1 MNNTNTVKPIE
12 ILLIEDSP
20 SDADLA
26 IEALSHGKIL
36 NNLHF
41 VEDGVEAIK
50 FLRKKEPYIRVPR
63 PDLILLDLNLPKKSG
78 VEVLA
83 EIKTDPHLKLIP
95 VVILSTSA
103 AQEDI
108 ITSYSLHANCY
119 ITKPVDFI
127 QFTKVVRLIEE
138 FWLAVVQ
145 LPVAEMNKSYP

>member
-1 MNNTNTVKPIE
+1 MSDRSTVKPVE

-26 IEALSHGKIL
+26 REVLGQGKIL

-50 FLRKKEPYIRVPR
+50 FLRKTAPYLMVPR

-78 VEVLA
+78 VEVLE
-83 EIKTDPHLKLIP
+83 EIKTDHNLKLIP
-95 VVILSTSA
+95 VVIFSTSSA
-103 AQEDI
+103 PEDI
-108 ITSYSLHANCY
+108 FKSYSLHANCY
-119 ITKPVDFI
+119 ITKPVDFV

-138 FWLAVVQ
+138 FWLEVVK
-145 LPVAEMNKSYP
+145 LPISY

>member
-1 MNNTNTVKPIE
+1 MSAQIQVKPIE
-12 ILLIEDSP
+12 ILLVEDSP

-26 IEALSHGKIL
+26 MEALSDGKIL

-50 FLRKKEPYIRVPR
+50 FLRKQAPYIKVPR

-78 VEVLA
+78 VEVLQ
-83 EIKTDPHLKLIP
+83 EIKTDQNLKRIP
-95 VVILSTSA
+95 VLILTTSS

-108 ITSYSLHANCY
+108 IKSYSLHANCY
-119 ITKPVDFI
+119 ITKPVDFL

-138 FWLAVVQ
+138 FWLTIVQ
-145 LPVAEMNKSYP
+145 LPVI

>member
-1 MNNTNTVKPIE
+1 MSDRSTVRPRE

-26 IEALSHGKIL
+26 REVLGQGKIL

-50 FLRKKEPYIRVPR
+50 FLRRKEPYLRVPR
-63 PDLILLDLNLPKKSG
+63 PDLILLDLHLPKKSG
-78 VEVLA
+78 IEVLE
-83 EIKTDPHLKLIP
+83 EIKTDPKLKLIP

-103 AQEDI
+103 APEDI
-108 ITSYSLHANCY
+108 FKSYSLHANCY
-119 ITKPVDFI
+119 ITKPVDLV

-138 FWLAVVQ
+138 FWLAAVK
-145 LPVAEMNKSYP
+145 LPLS

>member
-1 MNNTNTVKPIE
+1 MSDRRTVRPRE

-26 IEALSHGKIL
+26 REALGQGKIL

-41 VEDGVEAIK
+41 VEDGVEAMK
-50 FLRKKEPYIRVPR
+50 FLRRKEPYLRVPR
-63 PDLILLDLNLPKKSG
+63 PDLILLDLNLPKKTG
-78 VEVLA
+78 VEVLT
-83 EIKTDPHLKLIP
+83 EIKSDQSLKLIP

-108 ITSYSLHANCY
+108 IQSYSLHANCY
-119 ITKPVDFI
+119 ITKPVDFV
-127 QFTKVVRLIEE
+127 QFTKVIRLIEE

-145 LPVAEMNKSYP
+145 LPVN

>member
-1 MNNTNTVKPIE
+1 MSDRSTVRPRE

-26 IEALSHGKIL
+26 REALGQGKIL

-41 VEDGVEAIK
+41 VEDGVEAMK
-50 FLRKKEPYIRVPR
+50 FLRRKEPYLRVPR
-63 PDLILLDLNLPKKSG
+63 PDLILLDLNLPKKTG
-78 VEVLA
+78 VEVLT
-83 EIKTDPHLKLIP
+83 EIKADQGLKLIP

-108 ITSYSLHANCY
+108 IQSYSLHANCY
-119 ITKPVDFI
+119 ITKPVDFV
-127 QFTKVVRLIEE
+127 QFTKVIRLIEE

-145 LPVAEMNKSYP
+145 LPVN

>member
-1 MNNTNTVKPIE
+1 MSDRTTVRPIE

-26 IEALSHGKIL
+26 REALGHGKIL

-41 VEDGVEAIK
+41 VEDGVEAMK
-50 FLRKKEPYIRVPR
+50 FLRRKEPYLRVPR

-78 VEVLA
+78 VEVLT
-83 EIKTDPHLKLIP
+83 EIKTDQSLKLIP

-108 ITSYSLHANCY
+108 IKSYSLHANCY
-119 ITKPVDFI
+119 ITKPVDFV
-127 QFTKVVRLIEE
+127 QFTKVIRLIEE

-145 LPVAEMNKSYP
+145 LPVN

>member
-1 MNNTNTVKPIE
+1 MSDRSSVKPIE

-26 IEALSHGKIL
+26 IEALGQGKIL

-41 VEDGVEAIK
+41 VEDGVEAMK
-50 FLRKKEPYIRVPR
+50 FLRRKEPYLRVPR

-78 VEVLA
+78 VEVLT
-83 EIKTDPHLKLIP
+83 EIKTDQSLKLIP

-108 ITSYSLHANCY
+108 IKSYSLHANCY
-119 ITKPVDFI
+119 ITKPVDFV
-127 QFTKVVRLIEE
+127 QFTKVIRLIEE

-145 LPVAEMNKSYP
+145 LPLN

>member
-1 MNNTNTVKPIE
+1 MSHRSSVRPIE

-26 IEALSHGKIL
+26 IEALGQGKIL

-41 VEDGVEAIK
+41 VEDGVEAMK
-50 FLRKKEPYIRVPR
+50 FLRRKEPYLSVPR

-78 VEVLA
+78 VEVLT
-83 EIKTDPHLKLIP
+83 EIKTDQSLKLIP

-108 ITSYSLHANCY
+108 IKSYSLHANCY
-119 ITKPVDFI
+119 ITKPVDFV
-127 QFTKVVRLIEE
+127 QFTKVIRLIEE

-145 LPVAEMNKSYP
+145 LPLN

>member
-1 MNNTNTVKPIE
+1 MSHRSSVRPIE

-26 IEALSHGKIL
+26 IEALGQGKIL

-41 VEDGVEAIK
+41 VEDGVEAMK
-50 FLRKKEPYIRVPR
+50 FLRRKEPYLRVPR

-78 VEVLA
+78 VEVLT
-83 EIKTDPHLKLIP
+83 EIKTDLSLKLIP

-108 ITSYSLHANCY
+108 IKSYSLHANCY
-119 ITKPVDFI
+119 ITKPVDFV
-127 QFTKVVRLIEE
+127 QFTKVIRLIEE

-145 LPVAEMNKSYP
+145 LPLN

>member
-1 MNNTNTVKPIE
+1 MSDRRTVRPIE

-26 IEALSHGKIL
+26 IEVIDQGKIL

-50 FLRKKEPYIRVPR
+50 FLRRKEPYLSVPR
-63 PDLILLDLNLPKKSG
+63 PDLILLDLHLPKKSG
-78 VEVLA
+78 IEVLE
-83 EIKTDPHLKLIP
+83 EIKTDPTLKLIP

-103 AQEDI
+103 APEDI
-108 ITSYSLHANCY
+108 FQSYSLHANCY
-119 ITKPVDFI
+119 ITKPVDLV

-138 FWLAVVQ
+138 FWLAVVK
-145 LPVAEMNKSYP
+145 LPLN

>member
-1 MNNTNTVKPIE
+1 MSDRSTVRPRE

-26 IEALSHGKIL
+26 REALGQGKIL

-41 VEDGVEAIK
+41 VEDGVEAMK
-50 FLRKKEPYIRVPR
+50 FLRRKEPYLRVPR

-78 VEVLA
+78 VEVLR
-83 EIKTDPHLKLIP
+83 EIKTDQILKLIP

-108 ITSYSLHANCY
+108 IKAYSLHANCY
-119 ITKPVDFI
+119 ITKPVDFVE
-127 QFTKVVRLIEE
+127 FTKVIRLIEE

-145 LPVAEMNKSYP
+145 LPVN

>member
-1 MNNTNTVKPIE
+1 MSDRSTVRPRE

-26 IEALSHGKIL
+26 REALGQGKIL

-41 VEDGVEAIK
+41 VEDGVEAMK
-50 FLRKKEPYIRVPR
+50 FLRRKEPYLRVPR
-63 PDLILLDLNLPKKSG
+63 PDLILLDFNLPKKTG
-78 VEVLA
+78 VEVLT
-83 EIKTDPHLKLIP
+83 EIKTDQSLKLIP

-108 ITSYSLHANCY
+108 ILSYSLHANCY
-119 ITKPVDFI
+119 ITKPVDFV
-127 QFTKVVRLIEE
+127 QFTKVIRLIEE

-145 LPVAEMNKSYP
+145 LPIN

>member
-1 MNNTNTVKPIE
+1 MSDRSSVRPRE

-26 IEALSHGKIL
+26 REALGQGKIL

-41 VEDGVEAIK
+41 VEDGVEAMK
-50 FLRKKEPYIRVPR
+50 FLRRKEPYLRVPR
-63 PDLILLDLNLPKKSG
+63 PDLILLDLNLPKKTG
-78 VEVLA
+78 VEVLT
-83 EIKTDPHLKLIP
+83 EIKSDQSLKLIP

-108 ITSYSLHANCY
+108 IQSYSLHANCY
-119 ITKPVDFI
+119 ITKPVDFV
-127 QFTKVVRLIEE
+127 QFTKVIRLIEE

-145 LPVAEMNKSYP
+145 LPVN

>member
-1 MNNTNTVKPIE
+1 MSDRNTVRPIE

-26 IEALSHGKIL
+26 REALGQGKIL

-41 VEDGVEAIK
+41 VEDGVEAID
-50 FLRKKEPYIRVPR
+50 FLRRRGLYATAPR

-78 VEVLA
+78 VEVLE
-83 EIKTDPHLKLIP
+83 EIKTDTDLKLIP
-95 VVILSTSA
+95 VVILTTSA

-108 ITSYSLHANCY
+108 LKSYSLHANCY
-119 ITKPVDFI
+119 ITKPVDFV
-127 QFTKVVRLIEE
+127 QFTRVVKLIEE

-145 LPVAEMNKSYP
+145 LPVD

>member
-1 MNNTNTVKPIE
+1 MSDRNNVRPVE

-50 FLRKKEPYIRVPR
+50 FLRKKEPYLSVPR

-78 VEVLA
+78 VEVLE
-83 EIKTDPHLKLIP
+83 EIKTDQKLKLIP

-103 AQEDI
+103 APEDI
-108 ITSYSLHANCY
+108 IKSYSLHANCY
-119 ITKPVDFI
+119 ITKPVDFV

-145 LPVAEMNKSYP
+145 LPVI

>member
-1 MNNTNTVKPIE
+1 MSDRSTVRPRE

-26 IEALSHGKIL
+26 REALGQGKIL

-41 VEDGVEAIK
+41 VEDGVEAMK
-50 FLRKKEPYIRVPR
+50 FLRRKEPYLRVPR
-63 PDLILLDLNLPKKSG
+63 PDLILLDLNLPKKTG
-78 VEVLA
+78 VEVLT
-83 EIKTDPHLKLIP
+83 EIKNDQSLKLIP

-108 ITSYSLHANCY
+108 IQSYSLHANCY
-119 ITKPVDFI
+119 ITKPVDFV
-127 QFTKVVRLIEE
+127 QFTKVIRLIEE

-145 LPVAEMNKSYP
+145 LPVN

>member
-1 MNNTNTVKPIE
+1 MSDRSTVRPIE

-26 IEALSHGKIL
+26 IEVLSQGKIL

-50 FLRKKEPYIRVPR
+50 FLRRKEPYLSVPR
-63 PDLILLDLNLPKKSG
+63 PDLILLDLHLPKKSG
-78 VEVLA
+78 VEVLE
-83 EIKTDPHLKLIP
+83 EIKNDQKLKLIP

-103 AQEDI
+103 APEDI
-108 ITSYSLHANCY
+108 FKSYSLHANCY
-119 ITKPVDFI
+119 ITKPVDLV

-138 FWLAVVQ
+138 FWLAVVK
-145 LPVAEMNKSYP
+145 LPLN

>member
-1 MNNTNTVKPIE
+1 MSDRSNVRPVE

-26 IEALSHGKIL
+26 IEALSQGKIL

-50 FLRKKEPYIRVPR
+50 FLRKKSPYLSVPR

-78 VEVLA
+78 VEVLE
-83 EIKTDPHLKLIP
+83 EIKTDINLKLIP

-103 AQEDI
+103 APEDI
-108 ITSYSLHANCY
+108 IKSYSLHANCY
-119 ITKPVDFI
+119 ITKPVDFV

-138 FWLAVVQ
+138 FWLSVVQ
-145 LPVAEMNKSYP
+145 LPVIY

>member
-1 MNNTNTVKPIE
+1 MSDRSTVRPIE

-26 IEALSHGKIL
+26 IEVINQGKIL

-50 FLRKKEPYIRVPR
+50 FLRRKEPYLSVPR
-63 PDLILLDLNLPKKSG
+63 PDLILLDLHLPKKSG
-78 VEVLA
+78 VEVLE
-83 EIKTDPHLKLIP
+83 EIKTDPKLKLIP

-103 AQEDI
+103 APEDI
-108 ITSYSLHANCY
+108 FKSYSLHANCY
-119 ITKPVDFI
+119 ITKPVDLV

-138 FWLAVVQ
+138 FWLAVVK
-145 LPVAEMNKSYP
+145 LPLN

>member
-1 MNNTNTVKPIE
+1 MSDRSTVRPVE

-26 IEALSHGKIL
+26 IEALAQGKIL

-50 FLRKKEPYIRVPR
+50 FLRKKAPYLDVPR

-78 VEVLA
+78 VEVLE
-83 EIKTDPHLKLIP
+83 EIKTDPKLKLIP

-103 AQEDI
+103 APEDI
-108 ITSYSLHANCY
+108 LKSYSLHANCY
-119 ITKPVDFI
+119 ITKPVDFV

-145 LPVAEMNKSYP
+145 LPVSY

>member
-1 MNNTNTVKPIE
+1 MSDRTTVRPIE

-26 IEALSHGKIL
+26 REALGQGKIL

-41 VEDGVEAIK
+41 VEDGVEAMK
-50 FLRKKEPYIRVPR
+50 FLRRKEPYLRVPR
-63 PDLILLDLNLPKKSG
+63 PDLILLDLNLPKKTG
-78 VEVLA
+78 VEVLT
-83 EIKTDPHLKLIP
+83 EIKTDQSLKLIP

-108 ITSYSLHANCY
+108 IQSYSLHANCY
-119 ITKPVDFI
+119 ITKPVDFV
-127 QFTKVVRLIEE
+127 QFTKVIRLIEE

-145 LPVAEMNKSYP
+145 LPLN

>member
-1 MNNTNTVKPIE
+1 MSDRSTVRPVE

-26 IEALSHGKIL
+26 IEALSQGKIL

-50 FLRKKEPYIRVPR
+50 FLRKKSPYLSVPR

-78 VEVLA
+78 VEVLE
-83 EIKTDPHLKLIP
+83 EIKTDINLKLIP

-103 AQEDI
+103 APEDI
-108 ITSYSLHANCY
+108 IKSYSLHANCY
-119 ITKPVDFI
+119 ITKPVDFV

-138 FWLAVVQ
+138 FWLSVVQ
-145 LPVAEMNKSYP
+145 LPVIY

>member
-1 MNNTNTVKPIE
+1 MSDRSTVRPRE

-26 IEALSHGKIL
+26 REALGQGKIL

-41 VEDGVEAIK
+41 VEDGVEAMK
-50 FLRKKEPYIRVPR
+50 FLRRKEPYLRVPR
-63 PDLILLDLNLPKKSG
+63 PDLILLDLNLPKKTG
-78 VEVLA
+78 VEVLT
-83 EIKTDPHLKLIP
+83 EIKTDQSLKLIP

-108 ITSYSLHANCY
+108 IQSYSLHANCY
-119 ITKPVDFI
+119 ITKPVDFV
-127 QFTKVVRLIEE
+127 QFTKVIRLIEE

-145 LPVAEMNKSYP
+145 LPLN

>member
-1 MNNTNTVKPIE
+1 MNDRTTVRPIE

-26 IEALSHGKIL
+26 REALGQGKIL

-41 VEDGVEAIK
+41 VEDGVEAID
-50 FLRKKEPYIRVPR
+50 FLRRRGLYSAAPR

-78 VEVLA
+78 VEVLE
-83 EIKTDPHLKLIP
+83 EIKTDTDLKLIP
-95 VVILSTSA
+95 VVILTTSA

-108 ITSYSLHANCY
+108 LKSYSLHANCY
-119 ITKPVDFI
+119 ITKPVDFV
-127 QFTKVVRLIEE
+127 QFTRVVKLIEE

-145 LPVAEMNKSYP
+145 LPVD

>member
-1 MNNTNTVKPIE
+1 MKNTNTVKPRE

-20 SDADLA
+20 SDADLTR
-26 IEALSHGKIL
+26 EALSQGTIL

-50 FLRKKEPYIRVPR
+50 FLRKKEPYVSVPR
-63 PDLILLDLNLPKKSG
+63 PNLILLDLHLPKKSG

-83 EIKTDPHLKLIP
+83 EIKTDPNLKLIP
-95 VVILSTSA
+95 VVIFSNSA
-103 AQEDI
+103 APEDI
-108 ITSYSLHANCY
+108 IKSYSLHANCY
-119 ITKPVDFI
+119 ITKPVDFL

-145 LPVAEMNKSYP
+145 LPVA

>member
-1 MNNTNTVKPIE
+1 MSDRSTVRPRE

-26 IEALSHGKIL
+26 RGALGQGKIL

-41 VEDGVEAIK
+41 VEDGVEAMK
-50 FLRKKEPYIRVPR
+50 FLRRKEPYLRVPR
-63 PDLILLDLNLPKKSG
+63 PDLILLDLNLPKKTG
-78 VEVLA
+78 VEVLT
-83 EIKTDPHLKLIP
+83 EIKTDQSLKLIP

-108 ITSYSLHANCY
+108 IQSYSLHANCY
-119 ITKPVDFI
+119 ITKPVDFV
-127 QFTKVVRLIEE
+127 QFTKVIRLIEE

-145 LPVAEMNKSYP
+145 LPVN

>member
-1 MNNTNTVKPIE
+1 MSDRSTVRPRE

-26 IEALSHGKIL
+26 REALGQGKIL

-41 VEDGVEAIK
+41 VDDGVEAMK
-50 FLRKKEPYIRVPR
+50 FLRRKEPYLRVPR
-63 PDLILLDLNLPKKSG
+63 PDLILLDLNLPKKTG
-78 VEVLA
+78 VEVLT
-83 EIKTDPHLKLIP
+83 EIKTDQSLKLIP

-108 ITSYSLHANCY
+108 IQSYSLHANCY
-119 ITKPVDFI
+119 ITKPVDFV
-127 QFTKVVRLIEE
+127 QFTKVIRLIEE

-145 LPVAEMNKSYP
+145 LPVN

>member
-1 MNNTNTVKPIE
+1 MSDRTTVRPIE

-26 IEALSHGKIL
+26 IEALGQGKIL

-41 VEDGVEAIK
+41 VEDGVEAMK
-50 FLRKKEPYIRVPR
+50 FLRRKEPYLSVPR

-78 VEVLA
+78 VEVLR
-83 EIKTDPHLKLIP
+83 EIKTDQILKLIP

-103 AQEDI
+103 AQEDVI
-108 ITSYSLHANCY
+108 KAYSLHANCY
-119 ITKPVDFI
+119 ITKPVDFVE
-127 QFTKVVRLIEE
+127 FTKVIRLIEE

-145 LPVAEMNKSYP
+145 LPVN

>member
-1 MNNTNTVKPIE
+1 MSERSTVRPVE

-26 IEALSHGKIL
+26 IEALGQGKIL

-50 FLRKKEPYIRVPR
+50 FLRRKEPYLSVPR
-63 PDLILLDLNLPKKSG
+63 PDLILLDLHLPKKSG
-78 VEVLA
+78 IEVLE
-83 EIKTDPHLKLIP
+83 EIKSDSILKIIP

-103 AQEDI
+103 APEDI
-108 ITSYSLHANCY
+108 LMSYSLHANCY
-119 ITKPVDFI
+119 ITKPVDFV

-138 FWLAVVQ
+138 FWLAVVE
-145 LPVAEMNKSYP
+145 LPVN

>member
-1 MNNTNTVKPIE
+1 MLAQTQVKPIE
-12 ILLIEDSP
+12 ILLVEDSP

-26 IEALSHGKIL
+26 MEALSNGKIL

-50 FLRKKEPYIRVPR
+50 FLRKKAPYKEVPR

-78 VEVLA
+78 VEVLK
-83 EIKTDPHLKLIP
+83 EIKSDQNLKHIP
-95 VVILSTSA
+95 VLILTTSA

-108 ITSYSLHANCY
+108 IKSYSLHANCY
-119 ITKPVDFI
+119 ITKPVDFL

-138 FWLAVVQ
+138 FWLAVVK
-145 LPVAEMNKSYP
+145 LPIV

>member
-1 MNNTNTVKPIE
+1 MSNRSTVRPRE

-26 IEALSHGKIL
+26 REALGQGKIL

-41 VEDGVEAIK
+41 VEDGVEAMK
-50 FLRKKEPYIRVPR
+50 FLRRKEPYLRVPR
-63 PDLILLDLNLPKKSG
+63 PDLILLDLNLPKKTG
-78 VEVLA
+78 VEVLT
-83 EIKTDPHLKLIP
+83 EIKADQSLKLIP

-108 ITSYSLHANCY
+108 ILSYSLHANCY
-119 ITKPVDFI
+119 ITKPVDFV
-127 QFTKVVRLIEE
+127 QFTKVIRLIEE

-145 LPVAEMNKSYP
+145 LPVN